1 MKWFKHIAA
10 SWDDEGLAKLIGK
23 GGMEGLAR
31 YGLWWRVVE
40 IVASQLGPKGTNP
53 SVCYPVTRWSLLLS
67 LRGSLVFSTLST
79 LVVTGGVTVER
90 DGDNIRVT
98 IPNLLK
104 YRDEYSKKSGHDPE
118 SVGAKNRTDGDGEE
132 EEEEKTIALS
142 DEKPRSEPTLPPPT
156 TPAPRRLGT
165 LPLNDGSLYEI
176 TDVLVAEWQELYPA
190 VDVVQECKSMKGWCI
205 GNPTK
210 LKTRKGV
217 LRFITSWLEREQDR
231 GGSKRPMNGNGA
243 HANGNSVREGNDE
256 RIARINRQ
264 LEKPGG
270 DSDLTGRRVQ
280 V

>member
-1 MKWFKHIAA
+1 MANLWFRMYTEFAHDPKVQSLSEAMQRRLAMLFCLRGEGKTLDNYDESELVFFLHISESDLAETKAVFLKKEFIDRNWNLANWNKRQFISDSSTDRVRKHRQGVKQ
-10 SWDDEGLAKLIGK
+10 SETLH
-23 GGMEGLAR
+23 
-31 YGLWWRVVE
+31 
-40 IVASQLGPKGTNP
+40 GTNG
-53 SVCYPVTRWSLLLS
+53 T
-67 LRGSLVFSTLST
+67 
-79 LVVTGGVTVER
+79 VTV
-90 DGDNIRVT
+90 T
-98 IPNLLK
+98 P
-104 YRDEYSKKSGHDPE
+104 PE
-118 SVGAKNRTDGDGEE
+118 AEAE
-132 EEEEKTIALS
+132 AEAEEKPIAPS

-156 TPAPRRLGT
+156 TPAPRKLGT

-190 VDVVQECKSMKGWCI
+190 VDVVQECKSMKGWCL